1 MVLVSIAARIESKE
15 RQQYVDHRVLIV
27 ISQRFAMAPITLVH
41 LIKVLFFLKKFCLC
55 EKLNLRIDS
64 VRCRS
69 SLSSCQ
75 SD

>member
-41 LIKVLFFLKKFCLC
+41 LIKVLFFLKKILF
-55 EKLNLRIDS
+55 
-64 VRCRS
+64 VREIKFAN
-69 SLSSCQ
+69 
-75 SD
+75 